1 MHSAVVKSR
10 FFLGG
15 VLLLRRFAIFFLF
28 HLIIFVE
35 YGLSFY
41 FMMMLFGIFKIF
53 NLYVKEM
60 YFFYHSFCDNL

>member
-15 VLLLRRFAIFFLF
+15 ALAEKICYFFLF
-28 HLIIFVE
+28 HLIIFVA